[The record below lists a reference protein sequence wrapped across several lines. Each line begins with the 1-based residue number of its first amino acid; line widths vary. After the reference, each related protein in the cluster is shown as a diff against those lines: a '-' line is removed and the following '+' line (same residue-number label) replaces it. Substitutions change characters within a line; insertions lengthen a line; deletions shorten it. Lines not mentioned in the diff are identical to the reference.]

1 MYRMTGGGPK
11 RRMTLGTYPMLSL
24 AEARQG
30 AGEALQMVE
39 RGVDPA
45 AEKKAAAKRAGPSAA
60 LVRPPDT
67 VASVAAEYIERHAR
81 RNTRRPEEVARLFR
95 LHLLPTLGDRD
106 ITTVTRRDIRDLIDG
121 IIDSGKPVQANRVQ
135 AATHA
140 LLVWAVE
147 REIIEINP
155 AAGLRRQTKEK
166 ARDRVLTNSE
176 LRAVW
181 NAIDELG
188 YPAGPL
194 FKLLILT
201 AARRDEVRKMRWSE
215 IDFQKGVWTL
225 PAERSKNGV
234 AHPIPLST
242 VAREVLAAMPRFY
255 GVDYVFSAKG
265 NGRCYTNLQKPKAA
279 IDRTTGVT
287 GWTLHDLR
295 RTVGTGMGELGIISE
310 TIARVLNHSE
320 RTIAGVTA
328 RYARADHS
336 ELQTRG
342 AGSMG
347 AACPEFGCSV
357 ARRVAKWKANRRSR
371 LNTGLASSVKRRRSP
386 TRPDRVDCSGRP
398 TR

>member
-1 MYRMTGGGPK
+1 
-11 RRMTLGTYPMLSL
+11 
-24 AEARQG
+24 
-30 AGEALQMVE
+30 
-39 RGVDPA
+39 
-45 AEKKAAAKRAGPSAA
+45 
-60 LVRPPDT
+60 
-67 VASVAAEYIERHAR
+67 
-81 RNTRRPEEVARLFR
+81 
-95 LHLLPTLGDRD
+95 LGDRD

-135 AATHA
+135 AAIHA

-201 AARRDEVRKMRWSE
+201 AARRDEVREMRWSE
-215 IDFQKGVWTL
+215 IDLQKGVWTL
-225 PAERSKNGV
+225 PAERSKNGL
-234 AHPIPLST
+234 AHPIPLSS
-242 VAREVLAAMPRFY
+242 VAREVLAAMPRFP

-265 NGRCYTNLQKPKAA
+265 NGCCYTNLQKPKAA

-295 RTVGTGMGELGIISE
+295 RTVGTGMGELGIIIE
-310 TIARVLNHSE
+310 TISRVLNHSE

-328 RYARADHS
+328 RYARADHTES
-336 ELQTRG
+336 NR
-342 AGSMG
+342 
-347 AACPEFGCSV
+347 AALEAWAQHV
-357 ARRVAKWKANRRSR
+357 
-371 LNTGLASSVKRRRSP
+371 LNLAAPSLDV
-386 TRPDRVDCSGRP
+386 
-398 TR
+398 